1 VSASSIPLG
10 DAPSFELAGK
20 RSRAIRVALAAA
32 LVGTLVAA
40 FFASRARNLTPTPL
54 LPPGSRGIIVLDL
67 SSSVEHGTLDRMY
80 AGLTQLGATNDRF
93 GVVVF
98 SSRAYEALPPNTP
111 ARELAPFARFFHE
124 LPQGSVS
131 FAPGGPRHIPSAA
144 LYPNNPWLT
153 GFSGGTEISTGL
165 ALARRIVVT
174 DAVTRP
180 SVWLMSD
187 LADDPPDHGALARV
201 ARSYIDLGITLHV
214 VALNPLKADKRFFDR
229 LLGPRGTLIE
239 AKPSTSVRLADTHA
253 FPIWLAVAA
262 VALCLLLAANELW
275 STPLSWGD
283 SRAVEGVEAA

>member
-1 VSASSIPLG
+1 MRARSIPLG
-10 DAPSFELAGK
+10 DARSLEVAGK
-20 RSRAIRVALAAA
+20 RARAIRVALAAGLIA
-32 LVGTLVAA
+32 TAVAA
-40 FFASRARNLTPTPL
+40 FFAARARNLTPTPL

-111 ARELAPFARFFHE
+111 ARELTPLARFFHE
-124 LPQGSVS
+124 LPEGSVP
-131 FAPGGPRHIPSAA
+131 FAPGGPKIIPAA
-144 LYPNNPWLT
+144 GLYPTNPWAT

-165 ALARRIVVT
+165 ALARRLVVT
-174 DAVTRP
+174 NAVTRP

-187 LADDPPDHGALARV
+187 LADDPPDRGAVVRV

-214 VALNPLKADKRFFDR
+214 VALNPLKADERFFES

-239 AKPSTSVRLADTHA
+239 AKPSTQVRLADKHA
-253 FPIWLAVAA
+253 FPFWLAGAA
-262 VALCLLLAANELW
+262 VALSLLLAANELW
-275 STPLSWGD
+275 STPLTWGGA
-283 SRAVEGVEAA
+283 RAVEGST